1 MNLNLMSKLIIAP
14 IIYKDSWHKDLA
26 NMMLKIIIDEIFKP
40 ILQLIDNPDRKD
52 NAKTTAL
59 EKALRAGTIRFEG
72 GAFKGAINA
81 AISKEIKELGGKFF
95 KGYWRIPSPKLPGN
109 LQNAIY
115 YNRKMIQLFELK
127 FTELV
132 SVMPKM
138 LASRIT
144 DMSIEALG
152 LANISKVSR
161 EFKRTVGRAYAVMP
175 DIKDEGRAILK
186 DVYFDNEELP
196 IRKKLLWEFEERS
209 KAYLE
214 NFAQEEVALLRRKV
228 SELVADGRSR
238 IEVKNLIQN
247 RLNISDDRCKF
258 IARQETSL
266 LTSNFKEIQ
275 YRQAGIDKYIWRT
288 VGDNRVRDKHDELD
302 GKPFSFSNPPD
313 ASYFNTNEP
322 CNPGEDYRC
331 RCVALPIIEW

>member
-1 MNLNLMSKLIIAP
+1 MSKKIISP
-14 IIYKDSWHKDLA
+14 IIYKDSWHKELSDI
-26 NMMLKIIIDEIFKP
+26 MLQIIIEEIFKP
-40 ILQLIDNPDRKD
+40 ILELIENPDRKD

-59 EKALRAGTIRFEG
+59 EKALRSGTVRFEG
-72 GAFKGAINA
+72 GAFKGSINA
-81 AISKEIKELGGKFF
+81 AISKEIKELGGKFY
-95 KGYWRIPSPKLPGN
+95 KGYWRIPSPKLSGN

-127 FTELV
+127 FSELI
-132 SVMPKM
+132 SVMPK
-138 LASRIT
+138 LLTDRIT

-152 LANISKVSR
+152 IANISRISR
-161 EFKRTVGRAYAVMP
+161 EFKRTVGKAYSVMP

-186 DVYFDNEELP
+186 EAYFDNENLP
-196 IRKKLLWEFEERS
+196 IRKKLLREFEDRS

-228 SELVADGRSR
+228 SEHIANGRSR
-238 IEVKNLIQN
+238 IEVKNLVKN
-247 RLNISDDRCKF
+247 RLNISNDRCKF

-275 YRQAGIDKYIWRT
+275 YTQAGIEKYIWRT

-302 GKPFSFSNPPD
+302 GKTFSFSNPPD
-313 ASYFNTNEP
+313 ASYFNTEEP
-322 CNPGEDYRC
+322 CNPGEDYNC